1 MLTFWDGIILAD
13 QFFEKSEAFIPPPAT
28 RCVISV

>member
-13 QFFEKSEAFIPPPAT
+13 QFFEKSEAFIPHPLQG
-28 RCVISV
+28 V

>member
-13 QFFEKSEAFIPPPAT
+13 QFFEKSEAFIPPPAISY
-28 RCVISV
+28 VISV

>member
-1 MLTFWDGIILAD
+1 MLRIWDGIILAD

>member
-28 RCVISV
+28 RW